1 MSFWAPRRAARLE
14 IRQAMIQ
21 KKICMVGSFAVGKS
35 SLVAR
40 YVQNKFSEKYQTTVG
55 VKIDRKE
62 IDIDG
67 IPVRLILWDLHG
79 EDDFQKVR
87 ATYLRGSSGILLV
100 ADGTRPE
107 TMAVARRLKDTAT
120 DAVGDVPFV
129 LLINKN
135 DLTESWAVDDANAE
149 AEFGCPVLRT
159 SAKSGERVD
168 DAFLLLTRE
177 MVQS

>member
-1 MSFWAPRRAARLE
+1 
-14 IRQAMIQ
+14 MIQ

-67 IPVRLILWDLHG
+67 VPVRLILWDLHG

-120 DAVGDVPFV
+120 EAVGEIPFV
-129 LLINKN
+129 LLVNKC
-135 DLTESWAVDDANAE
+135 DLTTEWAVDDAA
-149 AEFGCPVLRT
+149 ASTEFACPVLRT
-159 SAKSGERVD
+159 SAKTGESVE
-168 DAFLLLTRE
+168 DAFMMLTRE
-177 MVQS
+177 MVQR